1 MNAQRVAVGVFWVLA
16 KLIDFVSSLIS
27 VSPPITKF
35 FACAVT
41 ARKASLIAIFPR
53 ANATRTGLPSSLLR
67 CLTCNIL
74 ALHLH
79 AAFVFLSCIHSGISA
94 TFVDLVACPAFSLGP
109 TAVPSVAASPT
120 LCQATLISLLLVT
133 AKDGNTS
140 TAQRFASRISLCFIH
155 LSVLATVQ
163 INCNFGLSFIIA
175 LCQ

>member
-1 MNAQRVAVGVFWVLA
+1 VAVGVFWVLA

-120 LCQATLISLLLVT
+120 LSQATLIFSALFT
-133 AKDGNTS
+133 TRNC
-140 TAQRFASRISLCFIH
+140 QRW
-155 LSVLATVQ
+155 Q
-163 INCNFGLSFIIA
+163 YINCTA
-175 LCQ
+175 LCQPHIALLHSSVCSRYNLLPFK

>member
-1 MNAQRVAVGVFWVLA
+1 
-16 KLIDFVSSLIS
+16 
-27 VSPPITKF
+27 
-35 FACAVT
+35 
-41 ARKASLIAIFPR
+41 LIAIFPR

-120 LCQATLISLLLVT
+120 LSQATLIFSALFT
-133 AKDGNTS
+133 TRNC
-140 TAQRFASRISLCFIH
+140 QRW
-155 LSVLATVQ
+155 Q
-163 INCNFGLSFIIA
+163 YINCTA
-175 LCQ
+175 LCQPHIAMLHSSVCSRYRSNKLQFWTLICHCTLSVMFVHCTDQCNYRI